1 MSDEQET
8 IDNLKAWWEDN
19 GRYVIAGL
27 VLGVAALVGWQQWNA
42 YTDRTAE
49 AAGQVYGS
57 LKSAADAG
65 RRNEAETLLEQLVDD
80 YPRSAYTDQA
90 GLVMARLYMD
100 RSEPETAAE
109 TLRRVVDHSRD
120 RELKSVAALRLAR
133 VLHHLDDSDGAL
145 AALDQVRG
153 DAFAARVAEVR
164 GDVLAS
170 RGDYEGAR
178 AAYELALSRGERG
191 VINRDLVRIKRDDLP
206 VDAAAPVG
214 EDA

>member
-49 AAGQVYGS
+49 AAGQVYAS
-57 LKSAADAG
+57 LKSAADAD
-65 RRNEAETLLEQLVDD
+65 RRNEAESLLEQLVDD

-100 RSEPETAAE
+100 RSEPEAAAE
-109 TLRRVVDHSRD
+109 ALQRIVDHSRD

-145 AALDQVRG
+145 AALDQARG
-153 DAFAARVAEVR
+153 EAFAARVAEVR

-178 AAYELALSRGERG
+178 AAYELALARGERG

>member
-49 AAGQVYGS
+49 AAGQVYAS
-57 LKSAADAG
+57 LKSAADAD
-65 RRNEAETLLEQLVDD
+65 RRNEAESLLEQLVDD
-80 YPRSAYTDQA
+80 HPRSAYTDQA

-100 RSEPETAAE
+100 RSEPEAAAE
-109 TLRRVVDHSRD
+109 ALQRIVDHSRD

-145 AALDQVRG
+145 AALDQARG
-153 DAFAARVAEVR
+153 EAFAARVAEVR

-178 AAYELALSRGERG
+178 AAYELALASGERG

-206 VDAAAPVG
+206 VDAAAAVG